1 MALVT
6 FESVAAAAQKLLDE
20 GGKAS
25 VRAVIAELGGGSPN
39 AVLPH
44 LNAWKNGRPLVRAS
58 DIPLN
63 PEIARLIAEQ
73 ISSASAIA
81 AKSAEEKASDVQ
93 ADAEAVAEAGRAA
106 EALAAE
112 LEQTLGQAKAEISTT
127 ARALENLEAERLRD
141 GQIAQDKIN
150 SLQIVL
156 DSERER
162 ADLAGQKMAKD
173 EVRLE
178 SAMAQIVEL
187 KQRLEVLPAL
197 EAKLHESTERAAVA
211 ESQLAGERTHS
222 ADLKQ
227 RLETSLVAE
236 AKAREEIEQLRLDAE
251 KSRSAEQTAQAK
263 LESALREMESSRAQ
277 LVDVKAELKEAKAEV
292 KEARDEAKEL
302 RTKLLE
308 TPKAETKRP
317 QA

>member
-6 FESVAAAAQKLLDE
+6 FESVAAAAEKLHNE
-20 GGKAS
+20 GSKAS
-25 VRAVIAELGGGSPN
+25 VRAVISVLGGGSPN
-39 AVLPH
+39 AVLPY
-44 LNAWKNGRPLVRAS
+44 LNEWKNGRPLVRAS
-58 DIPLN
+58 DIALN

-73 ISSASAIA
+73 ISSSSAIA

-106 EALAAE
+106 EALAAD
-112 LEQTLGQAKAEISTT
+112 LEQALGQAQAEIVTT
-127 ARALENLEAERLRD
+127 ARSLENLVAERLRD
-141 GQIAQDKIN
+141 GQITQDKI
-150 SLQIVL
+150 SALQIVL

-178 SAMAQIVEL
+178 SALAQIVEL
-187 KQRLEVLPAL
+187 KQRLEALPAL

-227 RLETSLVAE
+227 RLDTSLVAE
-236 AKAREEIEQLRLDAE
+236 AKAKEEIEQLRLAAE

-263 LESALREMESSRAQ
+263 LESALRETESFKAQ
-277 LVDVKAELKEAKAEV
+277 LADAKTEVKDAKTEA
-292 KEARDEAKEL
+292 KEARYEAKEL

-308 TPKAETKRP
+308 TPKAEVKPP

>member
-6 FESVAAAAQKLLDE
+6 FESVAAAAEKLFNE
-20 GGKAS
+20 GSKAS
-25 VRAVIAELGGGSPN
+25 VRAVIVVLGGGSPN
-39 AVLPH
+39 AVLPF
-44 LNAWKNGRPLVRAS
+44 LNEWKNGRPLVRAS
-58 DIPLN
+58 DIALN

-106 EALAAE
+106 EALAAD
-112 LEQTLGQAKAEISTT
+112 LEQALGQAQAEIVTT
-127 ARALENLEAERLRD
+127 ARALENLAAERLRD
-141 GQIAQDKIN
+141 GQISQDKIN

-187 KQRLEVLPAL
+187 KQRLEALPAL

-222 ADLKQ
+222 ADLKL
-227 RLETSLVAE
+227 RLDTSLVAE
-236 AKAREEIEQLRLDAE
+236 AKTKEEIEQLRLAAE

-263 LESALREMESSRAQ
+263 LESALRETEAFRAQ
-277 LVDVKAELKEAKAEV
+277 LADVKAEI
-292 KEARDEAKEL
+292 KEARDEAKQL
-302 RTKLLE
+302 RIRLLE
-308 TPKAETKRP
+308 TPKAEVKP
-317 QA
+317 SHA

>member
-6 FESVAAAAQKLLDE
+6 FESVAAAAEKLTND
-20 GGKAS
+20 GSKAS

-81 AKSAEEKASDVQ
+81 AKTAEEKASDVQ

-106 EALAAE
+106 EALVAD
-112 LEQTLGQAKAEISTT
+112 LEQSLGQAQAEISTT
-127 ARALENLEAERLRD
+127 TRALENLAAERLRD

-150 SLQIVL
+150 ALQIVL
-156 DSERER
+156 NSERER
-162 ADLAGQKMAKD
+162 ADQAGQKMAKD

-187 KQRLEVLPAL
+187 KQRLEALPAL

-227 RLETSLVAE
+227 RLETSLIAE
-236 AKAREEIEQLRLDAE
+236 AKAKEEIEQLRLTAE

-263 LESALREMESSRAQ
+263 LESALRETESLRAQ
-277 LVDVKAELKEAKAEV
+277 LIDAKTEVKDAKIDA

-302 RTKLLE
+302 RAKLLE
-308 TPKAETKRP
+308 TPKTEAKPP

>member
-6 FESVAAAAQKLLDE
+6 FESVAAAAEKLFNE
-20 GGKAS
+20 GSKAS
-25 VRAVIAELGGGSPN
+25 VRAVIAVLGGGSPN
-39 AVLPH
+39 AVLPY
-44 LNAWKNGRPLVRAS
+44 LNEWKNGRPLVRAS
-58 DIPLN
+58 DIALN

-106 EALAAE
+106 EALAAD
-112 LEQTLGQAKAEISTT
+112 LEQALGQAQAEIVAT
-127 ARALENLEAERLRD
+127 ARALENLAAERLRD
-141 GQIAQDKIN
+141 GEIAQDKIN

-162 ADLAGQKMAKD
+162 ADLAGQKIAKD

-178 SAMAQIVEL
+178 SALAQIVEL
-187 KQRLEVLPAL
+187 KQRLEALPAL

-227 RLETSLVAE
+227 RLETSIIAE
-236 AKAREEIEQLRLDAE
+236 AKAREEIEQLRLAAE

-263 LESALREMESSRAQ
+263 LESALRETEAFRAQ
-277 LVDVKAELKEAKAEV
+277 LADAKAEV
-292 KEARDEAKEL
+292 KDAKTEVKEALDEAKQL
-302 RTKLLE
+302 RTRLLE
-308 TPKAETKRP
+308 TPKAEAKPP